1 MAHAMDCARG
11 MRSGFLQ
18 KVAAPREATA
28 GAQGN
33 CAMRSSFL
41 STLTL
46 RSSSS
51 AISGP
56 ALPHSSH
63 LETRRLGSFRVQAAT
78 AEAEAEAAPTTRLK
92 KLYTEKVLQRLH
104 NPEGFSNLNRV
115 PRLEKIVINCG
126 LGEASDDAK
135 SLAST
140 LQDLSTI
147 AGQKAVVTRS
157 KKAIAGFQI
166 RKDVPVGVCVT
177 LRGEAMFAFLDRLI
191 NLALPRIRDFQGLK
205 TSSFDGKGN
214 FHLGLQEQ
222 LMFPEIDYD
231 QVQKVRGMDVSFVT
245 SARDNDEGLQ
255 LLTAL
260 GMPFQGTKGMKP
272 T

>member
-1 MAHAMDCARG
+1 M
-11 MRSGFLQ
+11 
-18 KVAAPREATA
+18 
-28 GAQGN
+28 
-33 CAMRSSFL
+33 
-41 STLTL
+41 
-46 RSSSS
+46 
-51 AISGP
+51 
-56 ALPHSSH
+56 
-63 LETRRLGSFRVQAAT
+63 
-78 AEAEAEAAPTTRLK
+78 
-92 KLYTEKVLQRLH
+92 YTEKVVQRLH
-104 NPEGFSNLNRV
+104 GPEGFSNLNRV

-245 SARDNDEGLQ
+245 SALNNDEGLQ

-260 GMPFQGTKGMKP
+260 GMPFQGTKGK
-272 T
+272 